1 MVIGQNTDINL
12 GIIKHINNQ
21 SLIKEQIGNRK
32 MSIFIIIISLGI
44 IVGGIT
50 MLKKSSRKF
59 NLNPEQLERI
69 KKRSKEQEDKDLK
82 DK

>member
-1 MVIGQNTDINL
+1 LVIGQNTDINL

-50 MLKKSSRKF
+50 MLKKSARKF

>member
-12 GIIKHINNQ
+12 AIIKSINNQ
-21 SLIKEQIGNRK
+21 SLIKEQRGNRK

-50 MLKKSSRKF
+50 MLKKSARKF

>member
-12 GIIKHINNQ
+12 GIIKSINNQ
-21 SLIKEQIGNRK
+21 SLIKEQRGNRK

-50 MLKKSSRKF
+50 MLKKSARKF

>member
-50 MLKKSSRKF
+50 MLKKSARKF

>member
-1 MVIGQNTDINL
+1 LVIGQNTDINL
-12 GIIKHINNQ
+12 AIIKSINNQ
-21 SLIKEQIGNRK
+21 SLIKEQRGNRK

-50 MLKKSSRKF
+50 MLKKSARKF

>member
-1 MVIGQNTDINL
+1 
-12 GIIKHINNQ
+12 
-21 SLIKEQIGNRK
+21 

-50 MLKKSSRKF
+50 ILKNYARKF
-59 NLNPEQLERI
+59 NLNQEQLERI

>member
-12 GIIKHINNQ
+12 GIIKSINNQ
-21 SLIKEQIGNRK
+21 SLIKEQRGNRK

-50 MLKKSSRKF
+50 MLKKSARKF

-69 KKRSKEQEDKDLK
+69 KKRVKEQEDKDLK

>member
-1 MVIGQNTDINL
+1 LVIGQNTDINL
-12 GIIKHINNQ
+12 GIIKSINNQ
-21 SLIKEQIGNRK
+21 SLIKEQRGNRK

-50 MLKKSSRKF
+50 MLKKSARKF

>member
-1 MVIGQNTDINL
+1 LVIGQNTDINL
-12 GIIKHINNQ
+12 GIIKSINNQ
-21 SLIKEQIGNRK
+21 SLIKEQRGNRK

-50 MLKKSSRKF
+50 MLKKSARKF

-69 KKRSKEQEDKDLK
+69 KKRVKEQEDKDLK

>member
-1 MVIGQNTDINL
+1 LVIGQNTDINL

-50 MLKKSSRKF
+50 MLKKSARKF

-69 KKRSKEQEDKDLK
+69 KKRSKEQEDNDLK

>member
-1 MVIGQNTDINL
+1 
-12 GIIKHINNQ
+12 
-21 SLIKEQIGNRK
+21 
-32 MSIFIIIISLGI
+32 
-44 IVGGIT
+44 